1 MTLFWLFMLLRKF
14 LQFLSGIIA
23 SKDVTSPKEHLYIL
37 FSKVR
42 FIACLDVSD
51 RVRNSPKLCWG
62 FTPQTHISYFGLKL
76 GVTKRVLCFRFLF
89 SALCSKVQKA
99 PPQVL
104 TCSAQTWIPWVT
116 ISQTQ
121 ILKVSYPCSP
131 K

>member
-37 FSKVR
+37 FSNVR
-42 FIACLDVSD
+42 FIAFLDVSG

-89 SALCSKVQKA
+89 SALYCKVQKA
-99 PPQVL
+99 LPQVL
-104 TCSAQTWIPWVT
+104 TYSA
-116 ISQTQ
+116 
-121 ILKVSYPCSP
+121 
-131 K
+131 